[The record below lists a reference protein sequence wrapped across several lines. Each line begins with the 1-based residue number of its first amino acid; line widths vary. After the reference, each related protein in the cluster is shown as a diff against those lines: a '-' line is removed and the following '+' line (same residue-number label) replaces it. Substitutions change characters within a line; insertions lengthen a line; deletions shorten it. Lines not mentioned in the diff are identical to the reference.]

1 VTQMVVELEQFKAE
15 ITGLE
20 KPLVEVRDSL

>member
-1 VTQMVVELEQFKAE
+1 MVVELEQFKAE